1 MTSSTSF
8 TNVDRAA
15 IFMMSMGED
24 EAAAVMRH
32 LGPKEVQRLGQAM
45 TSLRNVSREQV
56 ATVLHEFVSTVS
68 EQTALGIN
76 STEYIRKVLV
86 KALGEEKA
94 GGIIDRILM
103 GGSGRGLEQLK
114 WLDVKTIAEMLRL
127 EHPQIIAIVLAY
139 LDSDQSAQVLAE
151 LPARTRH
158 DIIMRIATL
167 DGVQPQALQELDEIL
182 ERQFSGKQRLK
193 SSTIGG
199 LHAAANILNNL
210 DSTIERSIMESIDE
224 IDSELRERIQDLMF
238 VFGDLADLD
247 DRSIQTLLR
256 EVSTDTLVV
265 ALKGA
270 DDRMKAKVMKN
281 LSKRAAE
288 MLEED
293 LATHAPVRVSEVDAA
308 QKEILAI
315 AKRLADEGEIVL
327 SSAGDEYV

>member
-114 WLDVKTIAEMLRL
+114 WL
-127 EHPQIIAIVLAY
+127 
-139 LDSDQSAQVLAE
+139 
-151 LPARTRH
+151 
-158 DIIMRIATL
+158 
-167 DGVQPQALQELDEIL
+167 
-182 ERQFSGKQRLK
+182 
-193 SSTIGG
+193 
-199 LHAAANILNNL
+199 
-210 DSTIERSIMESIDE
+210 
-224 IDSELRERIQDLMF
+224 
-238 VFGDLADLD
+238 
-247 DRSIQTLLR
+247 
-256 EVSTDTLVV
+256 
-265 ALKGA
+265 
-270 DDRMKAKVMKN
+270 
-281 LSKRAAE
+281 
-288 MLEED
+288 
-293 LATHAPVRVSEVDAA
+293 
-308 QKEILAI
+308 
-315 AKRLADEGEIVL
+315 
-327 SSAGDEYV
+327 